1 MYDTELIYKFNP
13 SYIDQEDIPR
23 LKLFIV
29 YLTSLIELYE
39 KENEKKEEEKEEKN
53 KLKPRIKRINK
64 IKKNEVLKIAPD
76 GVLEPVEE

>member
-39 KENEKKEEEKEEKN
+39 KE
-53 KLKPRIKRINK
+53 ICI
-64 IKKNEVLKIAPD
+64 
-76 GVLEPVEE
+76 